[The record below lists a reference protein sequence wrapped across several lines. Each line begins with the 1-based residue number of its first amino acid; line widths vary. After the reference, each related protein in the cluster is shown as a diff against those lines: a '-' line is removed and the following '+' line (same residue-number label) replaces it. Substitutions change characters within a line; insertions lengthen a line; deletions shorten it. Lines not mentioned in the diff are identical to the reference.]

1 MKLNEII
8 KGTDLKEIYCYD
20 KKTDIVNGYI
30 GDLLSD
36 VMGNAPE
43 NSIWLTIQSHVN
55 IIAVASIR
63 DIKAIVLCND
73 LKFDEETIKKA
84 KENNISLLS
93 SKYSAFKT
101 VLNLFKAGFE
111 TSEN

>member
-1 MKLNEII
+1 MKLNEMIQ
-8 KGTDLKEIYCYD
+8 KAGLDEIYCFD
-20 KKTDIVNGYI
+20 KSVDISGGYI

-43 NSIWLTIQSHVN
+43 DSLWLTIQSHVN

-73 LKFDEETIKKA
+73 LEFDREAIKKA

-101 VLNLFKAGFE
+101 ILNLFKAGFE
-111 TSEN
+111 TSDS